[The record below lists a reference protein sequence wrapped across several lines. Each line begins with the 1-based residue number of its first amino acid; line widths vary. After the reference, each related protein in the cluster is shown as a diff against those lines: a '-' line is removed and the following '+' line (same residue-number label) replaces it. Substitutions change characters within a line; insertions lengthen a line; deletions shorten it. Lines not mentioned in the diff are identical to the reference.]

1 MKFVKS
7 ANGSLDVAQSSDDEN
22 TEDDDENEDVNENGS
37 ENARRGP
44 WKKRRSRGNK
54 AAIIVCEI
62 FVLLFFLL
70 TAFMLTIF
78 SCFFFF
84 KQLTGLRLMETNWIF
99 RKCVLLKIFFKTL
112 SRNTQFNK

>member
-1 MKFVKS
+1 M
-7 ANGSLDVAQSSDDEN
+7 AQSSDDEN

-54 AAIIVCEI
+54 AVIIVCEI

>member
-54 AAIIVCEI
+54 TLIIVCEL

-78 SCFFFF
+78 SCCFFFPSS
-84 KQLTGLRLMETNWIF
+84 
-99 RKCVLLKIFFKTL
+99 LLVYD
-112 SRNTQFNK
+112 